1 MEKKIT
7 CLAAKEGNLSV
18 IKTIASVIIMIIVSA
33 AGLFLGALLNNA
45 IGGMILVALVSGIA
59 CIIYTLE
66 KQNS

>member
-1 MEKKIT
+1 M
-7 CLAAKEGNLSV
+7 